1 MDDSPIIPTDDA
13 AVLDGNATL
22 PDYLPQW
29 SRPVRF
35 IALVFLIIAGI
46 YAFTLMAPV
55 SVLITLTFL
64 FTFIMYKP
72 ARFFYRRTP
81 LPWSLGVLISYL
93 IMVTIMIVAILFI
106 VPRISVEFNNLLR
119 NVQGVVRDLQVYAS
133 EYEPEDGIHEVF
145 GFEVDLNFVLEPI
158 MQLLRQ
164 TAPSD
169 VINPEG
175 TGASGEDA
183 AGESAANTDPPTDEA
198 DDEPIAPLL
207 EVPAQTGTNE
217 RTVIT
222 LDGQVLNQEFIN
234 SLIGLVGT
242 VTTAITSLI
251 GSVLNL
257 FVTVLLSLFLSL
269 LVLFDFRN
277 TRKAVV
283 MRISASYHREVAVL
297 LKKIVDIWN
306 GFLKGQ
312 VMLAMLVGVVTYLQ
326 LMLMG
331 VQGALLMALVTAVIS
346 IIPTIGGIIA
356 LIPMFFVPLLTG
368 STVFTELSP
377 VTFALLVVV
386 VNLIITQIIWNA
398 VAPAIM
404 GDALNLPM
412 VVIILGVFV
421 GAAVGGVLGAF
432 LVAPV
437 VSMLRII
444 AEYFIAKI
452 AGNDPFP
459 QEEGEIASQWE
470 IERIRMRD
478 QMKQERRRKQQQQAS
493 S

>member
-1 MDDSPIIPTDDA
+1 
-13 AVLDGNATL
+13 
-22 PDYLPQW
+22 
-29 SRPVRF
+29 
-35 IALVFLIIAGI
+35 
-46 YAFTLMAPV
+46 
-55 SVLITLTFL
+55 
-64 FTFIMYKP
+64 
-72 ARFFYRRTP
+72 
-81 LPWSLGVLISYL
+81 
-93 IMVTIMIVAILFI
+93 
-106 VPRISVEFNNLLR
+106 
-119 NVQGVVRDLQVYAS
+119 
-133 EYEPEDGIHEVF
+133 
-145 GFEVDLNFVLEPI
+145 
-158 MQLLRQ
+158 
-164 TAPSD
+164 
-169 VINPEG
+169 
-175 TGASGEDA
+175 
-183 AGESAANTDPPTDEA
+183 
-198 DDEPIAPLL
+198 
-207 EVPAQTGTNE
+207 
-217 RTVIT
+217 VIT

-234 SLIGLVGT
+234 SLIGFVGT
-242 VTTAITSLI
+242 LTTAITSLI
-251 GSVLNL
+251 GSILNL

-277 TRKAVV
+277 TRKGVV
-283 MRISASYHREVAVL
+283 MRVSPAYHREVAIL
-297 LKKIVDIWN
+297 LKRIVDIWN

-356 LIPMFFVPLLTG
+356 LIPMFFVPLLSG
-368 STVFTELSP
+368 STVFPDLSP
-377 VTFALLVVV
+377 VTFALLVVG

-437 VSMLRII
+437 MSMLRTIS
-444 AEYFIAKI
+444 EYFMAKI
-452 AGNDPFP
+452 GGQDPYP

-470 IERIRMRD
+470 IERMRMRD
-478 QMKQERRRKQQQQAS
+478 QMKQERRRKQQKAS